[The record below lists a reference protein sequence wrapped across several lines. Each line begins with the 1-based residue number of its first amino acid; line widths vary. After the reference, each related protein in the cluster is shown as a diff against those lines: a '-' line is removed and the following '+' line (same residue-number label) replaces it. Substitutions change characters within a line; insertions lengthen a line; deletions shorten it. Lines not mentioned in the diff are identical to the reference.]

1 MIMSNEYLERLF
13 DKELDFELQVMGGVL
28 IVGPKWCG
36 KTSTAKRH
44 AASVI
49 DMLDPEEGPQNL
61 AFAKAA
67 LHQFL
72 TSGKAPMLIDEW
84 QVAPFIWNGLK
95 GEIDR
100 QGEAGLYILTGSVS
114 DATAYNEGTNERHT
128 GNGRIVTKM
137 MRTMSLFE
145 SKESNGLVSIADLKD
160 GKFTPCTSDK
170 TIDDYGFYICRGGWP
185 GSIGKEP
192 SIALKM
198 AENYVNVLAH
208 EDIFSLNDIRIRKDY
223 ETANRFLRS
232 YARNIGTQVSNQT
245 IISDMGE
252 GFGDETFARY
262 FAALQR
268 LYVIDEVRAW
278 NPNLRSKTAIRTKN
292 TRYFVDP
299 SIPVSLMGL
308 SPKALYKDMKYFG
321 FLFESLAIRDLKVYA
336 EANDASVYH
345 YRDNRNREVDVVM
358 VFKDGSYGL
367 FEVKLGDESDIE
379 EAAAHM
385 TSLSKDFSVQPL
397 FKSVIT
403 KGRFAYQRDDGVYV
417 LPLACLRN

>member
-67 LHQFL
+67 LHRFL

-160 GKFTPCTSDK
+160 GKFTPCTSNK

-232 YARNIGTQVSNQT
+232 YARNIGTQISNQT

-262 FAALQR
+262 LAALQR

-299 SIPVSLMGL
+299 SIPASLMGL

-417 LPLACLRN
+417 LPLACVRN